1 MGFSAV
7 WRREAFPCSSLA
19 ATTTPRSGWP
29 SAGGSWRGRA
39 STSPPS
45 MAARLRPSPSPTAT
59 ARPFLAASLREAR
72 PCEAVFPDAG
82 IESYTDA
89 VRVAIENIG
98 VDLSARNVLV
108 THQFVTG
115 AATCESEE
123 LSVGGTDNV
132 DASVFDGFDYVALGH
147 LHGPQNFG
155 GSRAAIVM

>member
-1 MGFSAV
+1 
-7 WRREAFPCSSLA
+7 
-19 ATTTPRSGWP
+19 
-29 SAGGSWRGRA
+29 
-39 STSPPS
+39 

-98 VDLSARNVLV
+98 V